1 MAGDGTG
8 RRARD
13 MGHLWGKRK
22 GEGHGTPMGQ
32 KEGHETKGARGR
44 ARDKRHLRGRRKGER
59 HEIPWGQE
67 ERRGT

>member
-1 MAGDGTG
+1 MIY
-8 RRARD
+8 
-13 MGHLWGKRK
+13 L
-22 GEGHGTPMGQ
+22 
-32 KEGHETKGARGR
+32 KGARGR